1 MITRKKK
8 SDCSSICS
16 HGGFDS
22 NNLDK
27 VRLMGACILARNIKH
42 QQGLQG
48 VGLLHI
54 IHIIFRC
61 LYTSREMSTKCVLST
76 VVHNEWAEKE
86 KVCVQI

>member
-48 VGLLHI
+48 VGLLT
-54 IHIIFRC
+54 IHIIFPC
-61 LYTSREMSTKCVLST
+61 LYTSRGMSTKCVLST